1 MNKSVLLSIMTTIKK
16 SVEKFSLYLY
26 LKHRVNSNLR
36 IQKILFFL
44 RVYEK
49 KNNIKI
55 SPIFDKENK
64 NFQAWV
70 YGPVDIDSYNF
81 MRYKLIHEEEI
92 EADFLSDDDI
102 KLFEKYDKIINKLNE
117 CESNKLID

>member
-1 MNKSVLLSIMTTIKK
+1 MKRKTILKFLLFLIKK
-16 SVEKFSLYLY
+16 T
-26 LKHRVNSNLR
+26 
-36 IQKILFFL
+36 KI
-44 RVYEK
+44 
-49 KNNIKI
+49 
-55 SPIFDKENK
+55 
-64 NFQAWV
+64 FQAWV

-102 KLFEKYDKIINKLNE
+102 KLFEEYDKIINKLNE